1 MDDPGFYTIGHP
13 EYYETL
19 SRIPIQPAYVDA
31 LRAAVP
37 ADWAVVRSD
46 IWLHAGSRTSP
57 LTEQGFKIHLSCA
70 LPDALDMIQR
80 FVPLCTGRNVQFKIA
95 ADPVLHGFLNSKRYS
110 RGGAGKFATIY
121 PADHAC
127 FLELIDALHQATKG
141 MQGPYIL
148 SDKRYPGSKV
158 VFYRWG
164 GFQRIRNLR
173 PDGIQRMMV
182 RTPDNEL
189 TFDDRLPFFRLP
201 EWVTDPF
208 PEEVTESEGDSE
220 LLHDRYKVQ
229 KALAFTNTGGVYLAR
244 DQRTGLAVVVKEA
257 RPHTLIWGAK
267 RVALDATAALRNEC
281 AVLERLQGL
290 PCVPQFIEFYQEW
303 EHTFLVQTYFD
314 GMPLANYRA
323 LEDVIVMT
331 KMDDRDAIIRF
342 CAIWRQICLRLLDA
356 VDAIHGRG
364 VIIGDISPGN
374 VLIDRTT
381 GELVL
386 IDFEGAIVSGAA
398 EEITRMGANWFNPGF
413 RKVESRQ
420 AGSLSQVDDAY
431 SCGML
436 LYNVVCPIQSLFE
449 LDKKQPIFRILDHF
463 VEAGLPVEIRVIIQE
478 LLAGD
483 QEGAR
488 RHAESWVLPE
498 AQFAE
503 LPSDAQAPDRD
514 ATERHAIQA

>member
-1 MDDPGFYTIGHP
+1 
-13 EYYETL
+13 
-19 SRIPIQPAYVDA
+19 
-31 LRAAVP
+31 
-37 ADWAVVRSD
+37 
-46 IWLHAGSRTSP
+46 
-57 LTEQGFKIHLSCA
+57 
-70 LPDALDMIQR
+70 
-80 FVPLCTGRNVQFKIA
+80 
-95 ADPVLHGFLNSKRYS
+95 
-110 RGGAGKFATIY
+110 
-121 PADHAC
+121 
-127 FLELIDALHQATKG
+127 
-141 MQGPYIL
+141 
-148 SDKRYPGSKV
+148 
-158 VFYRWG
+158 
-164 GFQRIRNLR
+164 
-173 PDGIQRMMV
+173 
-182 RTPDNEL
+182 
-189 TFDDRLPFFRLP
+189 
-201 EWVTDPF
+201 
-208 PEEVTESEGDSE
+208 
-220 LLHDRYKVQ
+220 
-229 KALAFTNTGGVYLAR
+229 
-244 DQRTGLAVVVKEA
+244 
-257 RPHTLIWGAK
+257 
-267 RVALDATAALRNEC
+267 
-281 AVLERLQGL
+281 
-290 PCVPQFIEFYQEW
+290 
-303 EHTFLVQTYFD
+303 
-314 GMPLANYRA
+314 MPLANYRA